1 MDNGI
6 FVLHSGGLDS
16 TACLLKAIQEV
27 GKEKVEAVG
36 FQYGQKHS
44 YEIAVAHNIARKLGV
59 SSRLI
64 DLPESLFAST
74 TSSLVNKNIALPD
87 ATYEELKHTK
97 GQSPTYVPFRNGIF
111 LSLVSAVALQSGK
124 ENTIFYGAHSEDARN
139 WAYPDCTPEF
149 NGSMASAIYI
159 GTYHQVRLVTPLQ
172 FMSKADVVREY
183 IKYNNLEI
191 AYSTWSCYRGPEE
204 TGLHCGTCPTCRARK
219 EAFFQ
224 AGVRDFTHYEV
235 EGLS

>member
-16 TACLLKAIQEV
+16 TACLLKAV
-27 GKEKVEAVG
+27 KEAGTSKVQAVG
-36 FQYGQKHS
+36 FRYGQKHS
-44 YEIAVAHNIARKLGV
+44 YELAVAHSIAQKLGV
-59 SSRLI
+59 SSILI

-74 TSSLVNKNIALPD
+74 TSSLINKDVALPSS
-87 ATYEELKHTK
+87 TYEELKNTK

-111 LSLVSAVALQSGK
+111 LSLVAAVALQSGK

-149 NGSMASAIYI
+149 NGAMASAIYV

-172 FMSKADVVREY
+172 FMTKADVVEEY
-183 IKYNNLEI
+183 IKYGHLPL
-191 AYSTWSCYRGPEE
+191 AYQTWSCYRGPSEA
-204 TGLHCGTCPTCRARK
+204 GLHCGICPTCRARK
-219 EAFFQ
+219 EAFKQ
-224 AGVRDFTHYEV
+224 AGVADLTCYDE
-235 EGLS
+235 EGL